1 MKKIIEALAILV
13 GMASTAHAVTA
24 TWEHDGKNTTG
35 YALYWHPTQ
44 QGPTNEY
51 CKVINGNTVR
61 TMVLD
66 DGYFA
71 PGVSYTF
78 SMVAFRDAAGEEN
91 DAMSVRSASVQW
103 TRPGD
108 PFVAPVDRLPSTLY
122 LVPNGIGQIVI
133 TIP

>member
-1 MKKIIEALAILV
+1 MKKLIVALAIIF
-13 GMASTAHAVTA
+13 GMATFAQAATV
-24 TWEHDGKNTTG
+24 TWEHDGQNTTG

-78 SMVAFRDAAGEEN
+78 SMVAFRDVAGEEN
-91 DAMSVRSASVQW
+91 DAMSARSASVQW